1 MIYRRMLNGCSGAV
15 VNVSWFALP
24 WFINRTTL
32 KEPRI
37 IGWNHVV
44 LAHDIK
50 QTL

>member
-1 MIYRRMLNGCSGAV
+1 MLNGCSGAV
-15 VNVSWFALP
+15 VDVSWFALP

-32 KEPRI
+32 KELR

-44 LAHDIK
+44 LAHAIK